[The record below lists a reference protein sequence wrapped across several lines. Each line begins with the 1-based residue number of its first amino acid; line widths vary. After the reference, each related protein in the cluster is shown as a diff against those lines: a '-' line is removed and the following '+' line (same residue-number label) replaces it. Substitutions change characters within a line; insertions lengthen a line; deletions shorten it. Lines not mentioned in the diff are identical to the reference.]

1 MGGMLATSLLGGQ
14 LVTRTGRYR
23 GLLITGSVLMTAG
36 LALLATM
43 SVSTGQLTTSV
54 YMVVLGVGMGLLMQ
68 TTMLVVQNSVA
79 QRDVGVASGAATL
92 FRTIGGSIGVSLLGT
107 LFAQQVQSA
116 LPDRAGGAPAGA
128 LTPGT
133 LEALPAP
140 LREAYQAAI
149 ASGIHQVFLG
159 GAAIAVVALI
169 AAWAIREVPLR
180 GSVT

>member
-1 MGGMLATSLLGGQ
+1 
-14 LVTRTGRYR
+14 
-23 GLLITGSVLMTAG
+23 
-36 LALLATM
+36 
-43 SVSTGQLTTSV
+43 
-54 YMVVLGVGMGLLMQ
+54 MQ

-149 ASGIHQVFLG
+149 TSGIHQVFLG